1 MVDSQVLVLNNVS
14 LGGVFESRQIVTN
27 GRDRDDW
34 ARFKIEAW
42 LLKCINVDKK
52 YTGSK
57 TQNWLRF

>member
-52 YTGSK
+52 YTDSK